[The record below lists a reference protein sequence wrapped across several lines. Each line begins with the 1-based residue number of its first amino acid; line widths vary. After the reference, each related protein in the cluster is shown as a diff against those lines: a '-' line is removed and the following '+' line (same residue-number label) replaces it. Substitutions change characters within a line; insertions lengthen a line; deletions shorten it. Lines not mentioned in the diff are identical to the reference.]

1 MNTIGFIQVFSK
13 KYGGVMCLDQSRDIL
28 SQYYDLE
35 LVDLGARFFK
45 HLRYLKL
52 PESLLYLLKLK
63 GEKDVWIRDFYSVL
77 TLPFDRTKGKNIAV
91 IFHIDFSQFP
101 LFSRPFLILF
111 EKLFFYRGLKKA
123 DAIVVISDYW
133 EKYFRERGYKNIYK
147 VYWGPAIKDFDISQQ
162 EINAFKKKYKLEDKP
177 ILYLG
182 NCQRA
187 KGVVESYDALKDL
200 DVHLVTSGRRQVK
213 IPALNLNLER
223 REFLTLLKASS
234 IAITMSK
241 FKEGLCY
248 TTQEAMLSGTP
259 VIGSG
264 RGGMRELLEGGRQ
277 IICPD
282 FVSLRDMVEYLLRH
296 SEEREKIGKDAYEF
310 AKQFTRERF
319 EKEWLAVMDKLL

>member
-1 MNTIGFIQVFSK
+1 
-13 KYGGVMCLDQSRDIL
+13 MCLDQSRDIL

-35 LVDLGARFFK
+35 FVDLEARFFK

-52 PESLLYLLKLK
+52 PESLFYLLKLK
-63 GEKDVWIRDFYSVL
+63 REKDLWIRDFYSVL

-101 LFSRPFLILF
+101 LLSRPFLILL
-111 EKLFFYRGLKKA
+111 EKLFFYRGLKKV
-123 DAIVVISDYW
+123 DAIIVISKYW
-133 EKYFRERGYKNIYK
+133 ENYFRERGYRNIYK
-147 VYWGPAIKDFDISQQ
+147 VYWGPKISDFDISY
-162 EINAFKKKYKLEDKP
+162 EEVRDFKKKYNLEDKP
-177 ILYLG
+177 IVYLG
-182 NCQRA
+182 NCQKA
-187 KGVVESYDALKDL
+187 KGAVEGYDALKDL
-200 DVHLVTSGRRQVK
+200 DVHLVTSGRKQAN

-223 REFLTLLKASS
+223 REFLTLLKAST

-264 RGGMRELLEGGRQ
+264 KGGMRELLEGGRQ

-282 FVSLRDMVEYLLRH
+282 FNLLREKVEYLLSH
-296 SEEREKIGKDAYEF
+296 PDIREKIGKDAHEF

-319 EKEWLAVMDKLL
+319 ETELLAVIKNVI